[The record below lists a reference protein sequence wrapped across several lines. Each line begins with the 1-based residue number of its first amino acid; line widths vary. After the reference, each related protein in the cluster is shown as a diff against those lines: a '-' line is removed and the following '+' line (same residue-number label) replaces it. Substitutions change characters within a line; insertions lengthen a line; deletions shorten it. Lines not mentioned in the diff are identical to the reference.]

1 MPTKTTL
8 SNIYLEN
15 FRGFSDHTEI
25 NLGSKITLIFG
36 KGSVGKTTIVD
47 AIELLGRSHNFG
59 LDLNPIK
66 NTAYLLSKHNK
77 AKEFTLGFATSEKD
91 YPDDENKLK
100 KKDKSPTPTYKRAI

>member
-1 MPTKTTL
+1 MSTRTTL

-15 FRGFSDHTEI
+15 FRGFSDSTDI
-25 NLGSKITLIFG
+25 NFGSKITLIFG

-47 AIELLGRSHNFG
+47 AIELLGRSHSFE

-77 AKEFTLGFATSEKD
+77 AKEFTLGFSTSETEYFDK
-91 YPDDENKLK
+91 NKLK
-100 KKDKSPTPTYKRAI
+100 KNDESPTPT